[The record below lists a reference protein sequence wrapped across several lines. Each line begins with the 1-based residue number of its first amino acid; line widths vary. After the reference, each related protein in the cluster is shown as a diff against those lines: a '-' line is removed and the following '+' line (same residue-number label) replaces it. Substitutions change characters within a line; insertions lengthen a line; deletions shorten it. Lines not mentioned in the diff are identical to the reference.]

1 MIFDAHFHIIDK
13 RFPLVANKGFLPQP
27 FSVGDYQTRVK
38 NLTVKGGAVVSGSFQ
53 QFDQSYLIA
62 ALKALGNNFVGVT
75 QLPADVSDEEILAL
89 NRCGVRALRFNLY
102 RGGSATVAQLAGLA
116 QRVYDLAQ
124 WHVELYVDSNTL
136 SELQPLLLTLP
147 KVSIDH
153 LGLSQAGFVQLLELV
168 AQGVHVKASGFM
180 RVDFDVVKALQQI
193 YAVNPAALMFG
204 SDLPGTRA
212 SRQFSQQD
220 LQLIKDNFDQ
230 AVVEKILW
238 HNGAEFY
245 RI

>member
-1 MIFDAHFHIIDK
+1 MIFDAHFHIIDE
-13 RFPLVANKGFLPQP
+13 RFPLIANKGFLPQP
-27 FSVGDYQTRVK
+27 FSVEDYQACIA
-38 NLTVKGGAVVSGSFQ
+38 NLDVKGGAVVSGSFQ
-53 QFDQSYLIA
+53 QFDQNYLIA
-62 ALKALGNNFVGVT
+62 ALKVLGSNFVGVT
-75 QLPADVSDEEILAL
+75 QLPADTSDEEILTL
-89 NRCGVRALRFNLY
+89 NRYGVRALRFNLY
-102 RGGSATVAQLAGLA
+102 RGGSASVSRLAEFA

-124 WHVELYVDSNTL
+124 WHVELYVDSSEL
-136 SELQPLLLTLP
+136 AELQPLLLTLP

-153 LGLSQAGFVQLLELV
+153 LGLSQTGFTQLLELV

-212 SRQFSQQD
+212 PRQFSQQD

-230 AVVEKILW
+230 TAVEKILW